1 MRLLLP
7 SVQTFVQELVHD
19 VLYADLIKRS
29 VPITQPCD
37 LTALLTTDATVQS
50 WTAKGLPA
58 DAHSVQN
65 GILTTRASRFPL
77 CIDPQQQVHF
87 IALLTQHFEVLV
99 MQAAAQRTGAAFDC
113 ETAVRCSPYQQAA
126 TQRCKQPL
134 R

>member
-1 MRLLLP
+1 M
-7 SVQTFVQELVHD
+7 
-19 VLYADLIKRS
+19 KRG

-77 CIDPQQQVHF
+77 CIDPQQQVRLDAYLPLTSVVCSHTRYSERVDLTLSMQC
-87 IALLTQHFEVLV
+87 IRVRTRIRVQIMTVTLLY
-99 MQAAAQRTGAAFDC
+99 AAANANMLRT
-113 ETAVRCSPYQQAA
+113 TLQALVL
-126 TQRCKQPL
+126 L
-134 R
+134 RHTY